1 MLTVAVHF
9 TSFGFHANTF
19 TRTRIRPLLDPKHGL
34 CYKRYNSSLVT
45 VHIYCDNKEESITAS
60 TKPCK
65 HTTMRDTAYVFL
77 YILCRHYS
85 TNWGSLF

>member
-45 VHIYCDNKEESITAS
+45 VHINCDN
-60 TKPCK
+60 
-65 HTTMRDTAYVFL
+65 
-77 YILCRHYS
+77 
-85 TNWGSLF
+85 

>member
-19 TRTRIRPLLDPKHGL
+19 TRTRIQELLDPKHGL

-45 VHIYCDNKEESITAS
+45 VHIYTVTTRRNLLQRRPNHVSIQQ
-60 TKPCK
+60 
-65 HTTMRDTAYVFL
+65 
-77 YILCRHYS
+77 
-85 TNWGSLF
+85 